1 MENALEEIK
10 RKVDIVEFIGGYIQV
25 KKAGRNFKANCP
37 FHQEKS
43 PSFVISPDRQI
54 WHCFG
59 ACGDGGDVVKFLMK
73 WENITFYEALKEL
86 AHRYGIQLQKID
98 FEDKEWNQK
107 DKLLRIN
114 TLANEYYQYI
124 LHSTTLGKKAME
136 YLLSRGLNTQI
147 IKTFNL
153 GYSPDSWD
161 SLLKFLKKKQFSE
174 ADLVEA
180 GVVVKNDTRGTCYD
194 RFRGRLMFPIKDI
207 RGNIIAFSGRLIE
220 KGDDSAKYVNTPE
233 TPIYHKR
240 ESLFGIHLAADS
252 IRKIG
257 NVLLVEGEFDM
268 ITPYQHGIS
277 NVVAIKGSAV
287 TKEQLTILKRLT
299 TKITLALDSDAAG
312 QEAMKRGI
320 EEAERMEFDI
330 HIVQFS
336 EGKDPDE
343 AVKNNLVAFKK
354 EMEAPLP
361 VYDFLINTAQKKYP
375 NNDPFDK
382 KKISDDIIPFVAG
395 IRNPIVQSYYVKK
408 LAHILE
414 VSEESVQ
421 SALKKH
427 YKLRYQ
433 KPFSSRLPQSAPG
446 NRSEML
452 EKYIMSLLLQAETA
466 NDIYTKIVGLL
477 EDDDFN
483 QPSYQKIYKQAV
495 AYRTNNPGGYQPQDF
510 LKQLP
515 AELQSVAD
523 QLFMYNSS
531 SEEMK
536 EFNLERTLY
545 EIKRFSLKKK
555 ISKGLAQ
562 ENGENEENGDLARY
576 SQQLNEVEKKM
587 AAL

>member
-1 MENALEEIK
+1 
-10 RKVDIVEFIGGYIQV
+10 
-25 KKAGRNFKANCP
+25 
-37 FHQEKS
+37 
-43 PSFVISPDRQI
+43 
-54 WHCFG
+54 
-59 ACGDGGDVVKFLMK
+59 
-73 WENITFYEALKEL
+73 
-86 AHRYGIQLQKID
+86 
-98 FEDKEWNQK
+98 
-107 DKLLRIN
+107 
-114 TLANEYYQYI
+114 
-124 LHSTTLGKKAME
+124 
-136 YLLSRGLNTQI
+136 
-147 IKTFNL
+147 
-153 GYSPDSWD
+153 
-161 SLLKFLKKKQFSE
+161 
-174 ADLVEA
+174 
-180 GVVVKNDTRGTCYD
+180 
-194 RFRGRLMFPIKDI
+194 MFPIKDI